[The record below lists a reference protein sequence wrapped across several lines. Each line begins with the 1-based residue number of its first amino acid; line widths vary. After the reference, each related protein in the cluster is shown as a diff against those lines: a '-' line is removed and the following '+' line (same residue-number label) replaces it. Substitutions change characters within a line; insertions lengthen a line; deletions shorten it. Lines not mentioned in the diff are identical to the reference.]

1 MLLDEGSGRVPPGRP
16 EGEIGMKRWIV
27 VAAGVMTMS
36 GLTLFA
42 QDAQKVAQGRKL
54 YEELKCGTCHIVEG
68 KGGKMA
74 SALDGVGS
82 KLTAADLKMWLTDP
96 AAMHAKAATKPKV
109 MMKKT
114 ERPDADLDALVAYLQ
129 SLKKK

>member
-1 MLLDEGSGRVPPGRP
+1 
-16 EGEIGMKRWIV
+16 MKRWLV
-27 VAAGVMTMS
+27 VAVGLAVMS
-36 GLTLFA
+36 GVAASA
-42 QDAQKVAQGRKL
+42 QDAQKVAQGKKL
-54 YEELKCGTCHIVEG
+54 YDELKCGTCHMVEG

-82 KLTAADLKMWLTDP
+82 KLTAADLKLWLTDP